1 MNTERLPL
9 FPVEIVLFPGMP
21 LPLHIFEPRYK
32 VMIRRCRQDQQEFGV
47 LLAAEKGVAEVG
59 CTAEIVKVVKE
70 YEDGR
75 MDILTLG
82 QSRFRLRE
90 TFQEQPYWEGRVD
103 FLPDQDD
110 LPGDAAAAARL
121 RESYE
126 QVFRLLHGRA
136 PEPLAEARAGGLS
149 YRLAAEL
156 PLPLEYKQQL
166 LELVSEAERQQNL
179 AEQLEAWLPQ
189 LEQLDRTR
197 KQARGNGRGR

>member
-9 FPVEIVLFPGMP
+9 FPLEVVLFPGMP

-32 VMIRRCRQDQQEFGV
+32 VMIRRCLEHQQEFGV
-47 LLAAEKGVAEVG
+47 LLAAKTGVAEVG

-75 MDILTLG
+75 MDILTIG
-82 QSRFRLRE
+82 QSRFRLLE
-90 TFQEQPYWEGRVD
+90 TFQKQPYWEGRVD
-103 FLPDQDD
+103 FLLDRDD
-110 LPGDAAAAARL
+110 LPGDAAARL

-126 QVFRLLHGRA
+126 KVFRLLHGRA
-136 PEPLAEARAGGLS
+136 PEPLEEARTGWLS

-166 LELVSEAERQQNL
+166 LELASEAERQQSL
-179 AEQLEAWLPQ
+179 AEQLGAWLPQ
-189 LEQLDRTR
+189 LEALDRTR